1 MFQATRQEIIIIPS
15 QRITVMLKV
24 VDMKGFVNSNEHIY
38 IQQKYIY
45 TYVLLLAFV
54 TICLWKAL
62 SSLL

>member
-1 MFQATRQEIIIIPS
+1 
-15 QRITVMLKV
+15 MLKV
-24 VDMKGFVNSNEHIY
+24 VDMKGFVNSSEHIY
-38 IQQKYIY
+38 TQQKYTY